1 MKYEKKFAQF
11 LCFSLDWEETGSL
24 DTIFLY
30 QLWSYCAAFLP
41 DVHARLGLYC
51 IVSLLIYTHIYYI
64 YVTYNT
70 RIYIIYTTHIYMT
83 HLAWD
88 LLLLLLQLS

>member
-51 IVSLLIYTHIYYI
+51 IVSLL
-64 YVTYNT
+64 
-70 RIYIIYTTHIYMT
+70 M
-83 HLAWD
+83 
-88 LLLLLLQLS
+88 LLTI